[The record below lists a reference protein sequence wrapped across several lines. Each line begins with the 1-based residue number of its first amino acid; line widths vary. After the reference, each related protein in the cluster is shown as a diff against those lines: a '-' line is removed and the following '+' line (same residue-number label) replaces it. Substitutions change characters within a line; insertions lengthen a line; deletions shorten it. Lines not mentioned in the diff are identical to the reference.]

1 MGTATIASREI
12 AEIVGRIMIART
24 SAVGNNPGP
33 LSLVLKIGIHPK
45 TSWTQL
51 AIGRKTGITTKSP
64 QRPKTTLGIA
74 ASN

>member
-24 SAVGNNPGP
+24 TAVGSNPGP
-33 LSLVLKIGIHPK
+33 LSLVLKIGIQPNPP
-45 TSWTQL
+45 WTQL
-51 AIGRKTGITTKSP
+51 ATGRKSGINTKSP